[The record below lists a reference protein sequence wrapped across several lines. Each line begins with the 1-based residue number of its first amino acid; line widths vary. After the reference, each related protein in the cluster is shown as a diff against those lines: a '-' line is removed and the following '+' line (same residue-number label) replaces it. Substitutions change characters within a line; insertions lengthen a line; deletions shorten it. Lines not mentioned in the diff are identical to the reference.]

1 MNKTDIT
8 CPICGTINH
17 DLYLEETDGWMECEH
32 CLNVL
37 HVKDFAL
44 VSRIPIYKSIKWQM
58 AVPLASNQ

>member
-1 MNKTDIT
+1 MSKTDVT
-8 CPICGTINH
+8 CPICCTVNH

-37 HVKDFAL
+37 HVKDFTF
-44 VSRIPIYKSIKWQM
+44 VSRIPVYKNIRWQM